1 MQVFLGVVTRDTGL
15 RIRRRLGL
23 VPEQPLFQ
31 HPLLCN
37 CLSIN
42 ESLLKQND
50 EPRNLNKELFP
61 CSRSCL
67 LCLFAFLCTPALISK
82 ARHNRYA
89 EIKTYRCLTCKQ
101 ISVLLKQNF
110 TPLTSSNILFEF
122 ALNFSKHRNWR
133 YISCCSW
140 NKRLF
145 ESIIYKRTEKEK
157 QKQKRTIK

>member
-82 ARHNRYA
+82 ARHNHYA

-122 ALNFSKHRNWR
+122 ALNMSKHRNWR
-133 YISCCSW
+133 YIGCCSW

-145 ESIIYKRTEKEK
+145 ESIIYRRAKKKNKSKKE
-157 QKQKRTIK
+157 Q